1 LILSKESISRRELIE
16 TAARE
21 EFARLGFHGAR
32 VERIARTAGV
42 NKQLIYYYFGS
53 KRSLYEHAL
62 REATE
67 SLRGA
72 PSERRQMPGSP
83 AERLRRLLD
92 KSMERVAANPEILRA
107 ALLPGDDDANK
118 SRQALGELADE
129 FAREVSRGQGL
140 GYFRDDAD
148 PGMLGLQAAALVLGW
163 AAIAADPRRNDR
175 RPDRATWAVE
185 AADLLGRSLA
195 W

>member
-1 LILSKESISRRELIE
+1 LSKDSVSRRKLIE
-16 TAARE
+16 SAARE

-32 VERIARTAGV
+32 VERIAQTAGV

-53 KRSLYEHAL
+53 KRSLYEHVL

-67 SLRGA
+67 SLRVA
-72 PSERRQMPGSP
+72 PAERRQMPGSP

-92 KSMERVAANPEILRA
+92 KSAERVGTNPEILRA
-107 ALLPGDDDANK
+107 ALLPGDDDANT

-129 FAREVSRGQGL
+129 FAREISRGQGL
-140 GYFRDDAD
+140 GHFRDDAD
-148 PGMLGLQAAALVLGW
+148 PGVLGLQAAALVLGW
-163 AAIAADPRRNDR
+163 AAMTADPRRSDR
-175 RPDRATWAVE
+175 RLDRATWAGE

>member
-1 LILSKESISRRELIE
+1 LTLHENSGSRRELIE
-16 TAARE
+16 VAARE

-32 VERIARTAGV
+32 VEQIARIAGV

-53 KRSLYEHAL
+53 KQGLYEHTL
-62 REATE
+62 RKATE
-67 SLRGA
+67 SLRVA

-92 KSMERVAANPEILRA
+92 KSVERVAANPDILRA
-107 ALLPGDDDANK
+107 ALLPGNDEANA

-140 GYFRDDAD
+140 GYFRDDVD
-148 PGMLGLQAAALVLGW
+148 PGMLGHQAAALVLGW
-163 AAIAADPRRNDR
+163 AALAADPNRRDR
-175 RPDRATWAVE
+175 RPDRVTWAGH